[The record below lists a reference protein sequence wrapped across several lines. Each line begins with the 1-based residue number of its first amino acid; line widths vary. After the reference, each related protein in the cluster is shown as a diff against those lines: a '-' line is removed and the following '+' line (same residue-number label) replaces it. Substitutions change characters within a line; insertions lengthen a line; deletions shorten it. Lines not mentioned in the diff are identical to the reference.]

1 MNFEVALWGEV
12 RSGRWA
18 LRALAQQQGS
28 GFLGQLAPTRILHE
42 PALNHRWSGRD
53 SGRQA
58 WGEGARV
65 RARPQP
71 QVTRPP
77 PSPDVAG
84 SPPTVPCAKSH
95 GGRSPKATARSRDRR
110 FMALGFLSSE
120 AASSSFHFHFPPK
133 ASRWGGGNPLSG
145 YAKARGR
152 EVLSPPS
159 PLPCARRGSQN
170 ILSSWGV
177 PVWGPQPRPALL
189 DHPAPQSPG
198 AFPHPRRP
206 HLSPQPRIHFP
217 ENHYSTFPHLCQVP
231 SRHIGVVGKPNEMT
245 NKYFNHCL
253 EKIRFKIKTCTPTT

>member
-1 MNFEVALWGEV
+1 MPW
-12 RSGRWA
+12 RSS
-18 LRALAQQQGS
+18 RAA
-28 GFLGQLAPTRILHE
+28 GFLANLPPPASSTNQHSITAGLAETAVAKPWER
-42 PALNHRWSGRD
+42 
-53 SGRQA
+53 
-58 WGEGARV
+58 ARV

-71 QVTRPP
+71 RVTRPP

-84 SPPTVPCAKSH
+84 LTSH
-95 GGRSPKATARSRDRR
+95 RSLCKESRGSLTQSHSEEQGRALHGARVSQLRR
-110 FMALGFLSSE
+110 RLFLLSLSLSSKGQQVGRRKSPLRVRESSRE
-120 AASSSFHFHFPPK
+120 AGSLPSF
-133 ASRWGGGNPLSG
+133 
-145 YAKARGR
+145 
-152 EVLSPPS
+152 
-159 PLPCARRGSQN
+159 PLPCAGRGSRN

-189 DHPAPQSPG
+189 DHPWPQSPG

-206 HLSPQPRIHFP
+206 HLSPQARIHFP